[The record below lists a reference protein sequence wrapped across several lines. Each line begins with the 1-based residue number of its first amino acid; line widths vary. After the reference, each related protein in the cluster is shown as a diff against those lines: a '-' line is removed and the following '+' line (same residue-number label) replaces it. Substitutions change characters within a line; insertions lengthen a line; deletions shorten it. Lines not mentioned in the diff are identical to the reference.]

1 MATKI
6 YEIDLFKFCL
16 RHMCDCTQMTVY
28 LHFEIIE
35 TLFPSPIVTI

>member
-1 MATKI
+1 MKLI
-6 YEIDLFKFCL
+6 CL
-16 RHMCDCTQMTVY
+16 SSASGICAIVHKWRY